1 MYRRK
6 WTSRWTLLNRHTD
19 MTEKP
24 PVWADWLLVF
34 WIVAVA
40 VFYFGGVLLPD
51 QIGRYT
57 AAASV
62 LYALLLLVSVGAMAF
77 RYLNQSKNRK

>member
-1 MYRRK
+1 
-6 WTSRWTLLNRHTD
+6 

-24 PVWADWLLVF
+24 PAWADWLLVF

-40 VFYFGGVLLPD
+40 VFYFGGAFLPD

-57 AAASV
+57 ASASA
-62 LYALLLLVSVGAMAF
+62 LYALLLLVSVGTMAL
-77 RYLNQSKNRK
+77 RYLSQSSRQKENSKNRK